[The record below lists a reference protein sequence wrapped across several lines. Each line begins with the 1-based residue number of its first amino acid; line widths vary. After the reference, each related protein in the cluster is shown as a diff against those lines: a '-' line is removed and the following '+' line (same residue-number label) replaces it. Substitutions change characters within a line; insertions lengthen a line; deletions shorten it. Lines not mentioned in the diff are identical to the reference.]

1 VGTESDIVKN
11 YAERS
16 VGDLY
21 NSVYS
26 KYAGKEVK
34 DYFIKQCQKF
44 ISKISEAKILE
55 IGAGQG
61 NNVATFLEAGFKKE
75 NTFANELL
83 QERLV
88 ALQSKVLQQNIFSG
102 NAITID
108 YNLKFNCIYQST
120 VFTSILNEEDR
131 KHLAEKMW
139 SILEKNGVIFWYDFI
154 YNNPKNKQV
163 KKVTMEEIR
172 LLFPTAKKITFQKI
186 TLAPPIGRRVGKF
199 YNWFNWS
206 FLRSHVIAVNEK

>member
-75 NTFANELL
+75 NIFANELL

-102 NAITID
+102 NAINID

-120 VFTSILNEEDR
+120 VFTSILNNDDR
-131 KHLAEKMW
+131 KNLAKKMW
-139 SILEKNGVIFWYDFI
+139 EILEVDGLIFWYDFI

-206 FLRSHVIAVNEK
+206 FLRSHVFAVIEK

>member
-206 FLRSHVIAVNEK
+206 FLRSHVFAVIEK

>member
-1 VGTESDIVKN
+1 MGTESDIVKN

-75 NTFANELL
+75 NIFANELL

-102 NAITID
+102 NAINID

-120 VFTSILNEEDR
+120 VFTSILNNDDR
-131 KHLAEKMW
+131 KNLAKKMW
-139 SILEKNGVIFWYDFI
+139 EILEVDGLIFWYDFI

-206 FLRSHVIAVNEK
+206 FLRSHVFAVIEK

>member
-1 VGTESDIVKN
+1 MGTESDIVKN

-172 LLFPTAKKITFQKI
+172 LLFPTAKKLLFKKS
-186 TLAPPIGRRVGKF
+186 P
-199 YNWFNWS
+199 
-206 FLRSHVIAVNEK
+206 

>member
-75 NTFANELL
+75 NIFANELL

-88 ALQSKVLQQNIFSG
+88 ALHSKVLQQNIFSG
-102 NAITID
+102 NAINID

-120 VFTSILNEEDR
+120 VFTSILNNDDR
-131 KHLAEKMW
+131 KNLAKKMW
-139 SILEKNGVIFWYDFI
+139 EILEVDGLIFWYDFI

-206 FLRSHVIAVNEK
+206 FLRSHVFAVIEK

>member
-102 NAITID
+102 NAINID

-206 FLRSHVIAVNEK
+206 FLRSHVFAVIEK